1 MGGRGS
7 ESGLS
12 FSIPSGGHNF
22 TNYSLSEQ
30 LPKNSKE
37 ALGHKAL
44 LQQP

>member
-12 FSIPSGGHNF
+12 FSIPSGGNNF

-30 LPKNSKE
+30 LPKTQKR
-37 ALGHKAL
+37 L
-44 LQQP
+44 